1 MKRIHA
7 LSIACFALL
16 AFAVPAFAQIA
27 APAPAST
34 LKAPIAAQPALL
46 TSIGQSADVEMV
58 KVLMTR
64 AKITFTLDGQIKA
77 DKLKASGAKTLVLAI
92 GGSSKGLGAA
102 GISAEAEID
111 RARAV
116 IAEAKKLGMKIIG
129 LHVGGEGRRGELSDK
144 FIVASLAFC
153 DYVIVVSEGDKD
165 GLFEKLCGKIPLDKI
180 EKISGGTA
188 SLAAAF
194 LK

>member
-1 MKRIHA
+1 MKRIFS
-7 LSIACFALL
+7 LSIACLALL
-16 AFAVPAFAQIA
+16 AIAVPSFAQTA
-27 APAPAST
+27 ASA
-34 LKAPIAAQPALL
+34 LKAPIATQPALL
-46 TSIGQSADVEMV
+46 TSVGQSADVEMV

-64 AKITFTLDGQIKA
+64 AKLQFTLDGQIKA

-111 RARAV
+111 RAKAV

-129 LHVGGEGRRGELSDK
+129 LHVGGEARRGELSDK
-144 FIVASLAFC
+144 FIVASVASC
-153 DYVIVVSEGDKD
+153 DYVIVVSEGNKD
-165 GLFEKLCGKIPLDKI
+165 GLFDKLCGGKIPLDKV
-180 EKISGGTA
+180 EKISGGA
-188 SLAAAF
+188 APLAAAF

>member
-1 MKRIHA
+1 MKRIFS
-7 LSIACFALL
+7 LSIACLALL
-16 AFAVPAFAQIA
+16 AIAVPSFAQTA
-27 APAPAST
+27 ASA

-46 TSIGQSADVEMV
+46 TSVGQSADVEMV

-64 AKITFTLDGQIKA
+64 AKLQFTLDGQIKA
-77 DKLKASGAKTLVLAI
+77 DKLKASGVKTLVLAI

-111 RARAV
+111 RAKAV

-129 LHVGGEGRRGELSDK
+129 LHVGGEARRGELSDK
-144 FIVASLAFC
+144 FIVASVASC
-153 DYVIVVSEGDKD
+153 DYVIVVSEGNKD
-165 GLFEKLCGKIPLDKI
+165 GLFDKLCGGKIPLDKV
-180 EKISGGTA
+180 EKISGGA
-188 SLAAAF
+188 APLAAAF